1 MGFSKSLRKRKTLRR
16 KTLRRKTLRRKTLR
30 RKTLR
35 RKSRKGGAAASN
47 DKVELAN
54 KAIEL
59 ITKERASI
67 TKEQIQELKDDL
79 SKQMKDADIKL
90 FERYTAQDDE
100 QNLVRLIKSSYTP
113 IYEKIMVLRESFRQS
128 W

>member
-16 KTLRRKTLRRKTLR
+16 KTLK
-30 RKTLR
+30 

-67 TKEQIQELKDDL
+67 TKEKIQELKDDL

-90 FERYTAQDDE
+90 FERYTAQGSNPFFNE
-100 QNLVRLIKSSYTP
+100 PYVNNLLEMSYPLIYA
-113 IYEKIMVLRESFRQS
+113 KIMVLRKSIVQS